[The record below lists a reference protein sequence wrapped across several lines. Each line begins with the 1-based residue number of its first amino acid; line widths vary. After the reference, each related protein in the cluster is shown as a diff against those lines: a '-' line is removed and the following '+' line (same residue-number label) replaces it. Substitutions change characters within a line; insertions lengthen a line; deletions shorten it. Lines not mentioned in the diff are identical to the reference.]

1 MDYHGWRKYLV
12 AVWAFVETFL
22 FAGLLYGWASVNWIL
37 KQENVYADLCPETP
51 FKTNASVNG
60 SDVVVFYDLGDNA
73 TTTYNGTEV
82 GQGAPPVR
90 HRSTCKPQDEKFALC
105 FTIGSALF
113 CASSALFG
121 QINYKFG
128 TRITRI
134 CSMVIFMAGTVM
146 FAFVD
151 TERPWLI
158 YPGLS
163 FIGMG
168 GLPLLVTN
176 AQIGN
181 LFPKGSSTW
190 IGLLCGGFDCSSAIQ
205 LLVKVAYEAGVKIQ
219 YSYGLLTGLH
229 LMVGVSTFV
238 FLPKMF
244 IPRPSEVATSE
255 VAKDD
260 KAVDLLENEKMN
272 QSANN
277 ENGQVYEKTTFEVS
291 DEKASEVPSLKSCLT
306 SATFLL
312 HVLWLCLLQL
322 RFYFFLSSV
331 NTYLHRITNDDKYK
345 VSYFTNVMLYTMLGG
360 LFSSMFS
367 GVVYDWQRRM
377 FQDSRHALKRK
388 LMPAILPLVITCGL
402 GMLLSIL
409 VLIPYEEVLYFVFI
423 VMTLYRSFIYSV
435 GAAYLSAMFPNEYF
449 GLLYGI
455 WIIVAGLV
463 GFLQIAFFTW
473 AQSYLEGP
481 LHANLFCLGFVTLS
495 LIHPIYQW
503 WTCRRETYKLS

>member
-1 MDYHGWRKYLV
+1 MKYHGWRKYLV
-12 AVWAFVETFL
+12 AVWAFIETFL

-37 KQENVYADLCPETP
+37 KQENVYADLCPQTT
-51 FKTNASVNG
+51 FKTNV
-60 SDVVVFYDLGDNA
+60 
-73 TTTYNGTEV
+73 TINGTDNVVTYDTV
-82 GQGAPPVR
+82 GGNTTSQNGTDVGPNPIGYR
-90 HRSTCKPQDEKFALC
+90 PQCRPQDEKFALC

-121 QINYKFG
+121 HINYKFG

-134 CSMVIFMAGTVM
+134 CSMIIFMSGTIM

-158 YPGLS
+158 YPGLA

-190 IGLLCGGFDCSSAIQ
+190 IGLLCGGFDCSSAVQ
-205 LLVKVAYEAGVKIQ
+205 FMVKGAYETGIRIQ

-229 LMVGVSTFV
+229 LMVGVSTFF
-238 FLPKMF
+238 FLPKKF
-244 IPRPSEVATSE
+244 IPRPSEAAATE
-255 VAKDD
+255 VAQDEKTI
-260 KAVDLLENEKMN
+260 DLLENDKLN
-272 QSANN
+272 GSTTQ

-291 DEKASEVPSLKSCLT
+291 DEKASDTPSLKSCLM

-312 HVLWLCLLQL
+312 HVFWLCLLQL

-331 NTYLHRITNDDKYK
+331 NTYLHRITNNDKYK
-345 VSYFTNVMLYTMLGG
+345 VSYFTNVMMYTMLGG

-367 GVVYDWQRRM
+367 GIVYDWQRRM
-377 FQDSRHALKRK
+377 FQDSRMALRRK
-388 LMPAILPLVITCGL
+388 LMPAILPLMITCGL
-402 GMLLSIL
+402 GVLLSVL
-409 VLIPYEEVLYFVFI
+409 VLIPQEEVLYFVFI
-423 VMTLYRSFIYSV
+423 VMTLYRSFIYSI

-449 GLLYGI
+449 GLLYGV
-455 WIIVAGLV
+455 WIIAAGIV
-463 GFLQIAFFTW
+463 GFLQIVFFNW

-481 LHANLFCLGFVTLS
+481 FHADLFCLCFVTLS
-495 LIHPIYQW
+495 FIHPIFQW
-503 WTCRRETYKLS
+503 LKCRREAYNMS